1 METTVTI
8 GSVINRQ
15 VIGNGPEIDV
25 NNYYTKEETN
35 KLIPDVSKF
44 ITSTDADNIVSS
56 KGYQTQADVDA
67 RIENWVGAAP
77 EAFDTLKEIADK
89 LNDNDD
95 VVESL
100 TQTISTKANSDAVFT
115 KAETRNEITASLGE
129 YYKKSTIDLRFQ
141 ESDLYV
147 NNKFQNYYTKEQ
159 VEDLI
164 PDISGGGVTPE
175 YLENYV
181 NSRNFQTA
189 ENVDVKIS
197 NILGNPSSDLNTI
210 KKVGDLATLNKTD
223 IGTLKTDVL
232 RKAEASAVYTKN
244 QIDSKGYIT
253 SAYLNGYATESF
265 VNLEISKNKPDLSVY
280 DKSDVVDLKIK
291 TAVSNL
297 VDAAPDELNTLKEL
311 ASAVSENGN
320 LLEGLN
326 TTVGNKAN
334 KNEVYTKSEID
345 NKGYLTQHQSLTEY
359 AKTSE
364 VNSKLNN
371 YYTKT
376 EVDNLLPDM
385 DAVEYEISLKQD
397 KLVSGTTIK
406 TIFGESLLGAGNL
419 TIEDFTV
426 NLGLDNFYTKQQVNA
441 LIPSTTGFIKM
452 TDVEAKGYQTASQVN
467 TAITNKGYQTASQ
480 VENAIVTR
488 GYQTASD
495 VDVIVENKGYQTAN
509 QVERAIDI
517 RGYMTSTQVNNAI
530 TAKGY
535 QTAAQVNSLIDTYIK
550 NLGYAEDEEY

>member
-376 EVDNLLPDM
+376 DVDNLLPDM